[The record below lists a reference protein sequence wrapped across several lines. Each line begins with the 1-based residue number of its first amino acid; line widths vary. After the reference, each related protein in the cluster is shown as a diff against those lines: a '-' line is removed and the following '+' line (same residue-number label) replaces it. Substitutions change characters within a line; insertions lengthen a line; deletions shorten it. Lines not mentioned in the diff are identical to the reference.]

1 MALSLSDKFLEEVDF
16 GAVKYIEVKYG
27 SGVELLE
34 SIDAVI
40 KFHCR
45 VKK

>member
-1 MALSLSDKFLEEVDF
+1 MAPSLSDKLLEEVDF
-16 GAVKYIEVKYG
+16 GAAKQIEEKYE

>member
-1 MALSLSDKFLEEVDF
+1 MAPSLSDKFLEEVDF
-16 GAVKYIEVKYG
+16 GAVKYIEVKYEWG
-27 SGVELLE
+27 IELLE

-45 VKK
+45 VEK

>member
-1 MALSLSDKFLEEVDF
+1 MVSSLSDKILEVVDF
-16 GAVKYIEVKYG
+16 GAVKYIEVKYE